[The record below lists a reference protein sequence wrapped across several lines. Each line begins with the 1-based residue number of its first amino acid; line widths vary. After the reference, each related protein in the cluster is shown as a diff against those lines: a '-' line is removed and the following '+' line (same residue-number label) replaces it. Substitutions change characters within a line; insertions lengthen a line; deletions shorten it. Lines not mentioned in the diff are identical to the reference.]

1 MSLRQTIVF
10 SLLLSSLLLV
20 LPAARA
26 ATQTNIQQPV
36 ISARV
41 VNVLKIDGLLFKD
54 LNKNGKLD
62 VYEDW
67 RRPIEERVN
76 DLVAQMTVEEKAGLM
91 VGPTLP
97 MGPGGSVSE
106 QPGYGSNPFNPGGPI
121 TLNTPGTTDAI
132 NRRHIRQFINRVND
146 APGTM
151 VAWLN
156 AVQEI
161 AEGSRLGTPVLFV
174 TNPRNH
180 YGARAAFGMI
190 EAGNA
195 FSQWPGTLGLAA
207 MRDTALVEEFG
218 RIAAQEYVSVGIRG
232 AYHPTA
238 DVATEPRWNRFR
250 ETFGEDAKLTAEI
263 ITALVRGF
271 QGEKLGP
278 HSVALTTKHFPG
290 AGPADDGMDAHFE
303 YGKNQVY
310 PGRNLE
316 YHLLPWKAA
325 IAAGTA
331 MIMPYYAVP
340 KGLTGEDVGMA
351 YNKEIITDL
360 LRNKLGYQGVVNSD
374 TGISTGM
381 PWGVET
387 LSVNDRYKKAIE
399 AGVDRIGGDATPEI
413 IVELVKSGGLTE
425 ARIDESARRILRV
438 YFGLG
443 IFENPYANPDEAERT
458 IRKKEFQEKAD
469 LAQRKSI
476 VLLKNK
482 NEILPLKKGVRMYVE
497 GIDTAVA
504 AQYGYVSTSNPD
516 EADVCIVNVSATGG
530 GRPGG
535 GRPGAGRGGGGR
547 PGRGGAGGG
556 RPGGGNQPVDLTLP
570 AARLS
575 PIRALMQ
582 RKPVIIVMQ
591 FDSPY
596 VIPELAGE
604 SAALLATFGVTDQAL
619 FDVLTGKFNP
629 TGKLP
634 FELPSSMEAVRD
646 QLEDLPYDSKAP
658 LFKFGAGLSY
668 PGRTSGSDRP

>member
-1 MSLRQTIVF
+1 MMTRKKIFRFVP
-10 SLLLSSLLLV
+10 SLLLIVSLSGIGLSQS
-20 LPAARA
+20 AAS
-26 ATQTNIQQPV
+26 QPV
-36 ISARV
+36 IGARV
-41 VNVLKIDGLLFKD
+41 AKLLQINGLLFKD
-54 LNKNGKLD
+54 LNKNDKLD

-67 RRPIEERVN
+67 RRPIEERVS

-97 MGPGGSVSE
+97 MGPAGGVSE
-106 QPGYGSNPFNPGGPI
+106 QPGYGSNPFNPGPI
-121 TLNTPGTTDAI
+121 MLNTPATTDALL
-132 NRRHIRQFINRVND
+132 RRHIRQFINRENV
-146 APGTM
+146 APRTM
-151 VAWLN
+151 ANWLN
-156 AVQEI
+156 AVQQI
-161 AEGSRLGTPVLFV
+161 AEGSRLGVPVLFV

-180 YGARAAFGMI
+180 YGAQAAFGMI

-207 MRDTALVEEFG
+207 MRDTALVEEFA

-250 ETFGEDAKLTAEI
+250 ETFGEDAKLTADI
-263 ITALVRGF
+263 MTALVRGF
-271 QGEKLGP
+271 QGEKLGA

-290 AGPADDGMDAHFE
+290 AGPADDGLDAHYV

-310 PGRNLE
+310 PGKNLE
-316 YHLLPWKAA
+316 YHLQPWKAA

-340 KGLTGEDVGMA
+340 KGITGEEVGMA

-360 LRNKLGYQGVVNSD
+360 LRNKLGYTGVVNSD

-381 PWGVET
+381 PWGVEN
-387 LSVNDRYKKAIE
+387 LSVKDRYQKAIA

-425 ARIDESARRILRV
+425 TRVDESACRILRV

-476 VLLKNK
+476 VLLKNAK
-482 NEILPLKKGVRMYVE
+482 DILPLKKGVRMYVE
-497 GIDTAVA
+497 GLDPSVA
-504 AQYGYVSTSNPD
+504 AQYGYVSTNNAD
-516 EADVCIVNVSATGG
+516 DADVCIFRVSAGGSGRPVG
-530 GRPGG
+530 GRGEGG
-535 GRPGAGRGGGGR
+535 GRPGAGRGEGVGR
-547 PGRGGAGGG
+547 PGGGGAGGA
-556 RPGGGNQPVDLTLP
+556 RLGGGNQPVDLTLP
-570 AARLS
+570 AARLA
-575 PIRALMQ
+575 PIRALMKK
-582 RKPVIIVMQ
+582 KPTIIVMQ

-596 VIPELAGE
+596 VIPELANE
-604 SAALLATFGVTDQAL
+604 SAALLATFGVTDEAL

-634 FELPSSMEAVRD
+634 FELPSSMDAVRG

-658 LFKFGAGLSY
+658 LFKFGSGLSY
-668 PGRTSGSDRP
+668 STGH